1 MALYPKKG
9 KKYRATNRQKV
20 SRVDKLVKQAKKA
33 IDDAAK
39 EQSKLK
45 AEGVAIHSVVN
56 SRTSTNVLDNVN
68 DLQNPDLQNR
78 AKVID
83 LSRKLRQAEGICGS
97 VADLLTDFAITRGS
111 FYSDNVE
118 LKDILNKWSKFV
130 NSTPA
135 LAQHK
140 GMVFPVPGIRALSR
154 KIFDD
159 YIVDGDAVFTLFW
172 QNGVKMDPAGDGD
185 ALFLPTSIKVI
196 DTTTLTVDVDLARF
210 GVEQLILKLDDK
222 VKERILNPVSDA
234 DKYLKENIPKEWLKQ
249 ISAGED
255 IILDPNVTFHVK
267 RNAKDYRAWGQSYF
281 LKAFGAVAAKRRLQ
295 AVDDATIDGLIN
307 RFTIFKL
314 GLEDREKNPAYHI
327 PSTARVAALVN
338 ILTSQKRSNAAVWP
352 GPDLDVIDIGPDG
365 KILEFDQKYKQAD
378 IDILRALHVS
388 PLLIDGTTSGQ
399 VADDFISFLSTE
411 VGLDAIRSELEAIFT
426 TIAKEIA
433 LANNLEYENLY
444 YKFETQLLKDQE
456 RVKNFALKVF
466 ELGGISVETFV
477 ETMGYD
483 FPAEKQLKETEDTDG
498 TKDLFKNEN
507 VPGFTGVAPTGPKEG
522 EDPDIVD
529 KDGRPPKE
537 PSEEAATAVNSLD
550 NVTAYFSLYKQTFDK
565 IGADMS
571 LRQKLN
577 PDDFDFAMM
586 SLVGGFA
593 HFRMLVRSQL
603 AETYRTESGG
613 NITEDLQVLYA
624 WNDHYIDR
632 FYDNLKTEI
641 TASPSD
647 FDTILK
653 DNEYRVFMYAT
664 ESYRKAMWVGKIARA
679 RIERFTKG
687 IWKCN
692 KENSKCIKNHG
703 QSFDLDYLVQNF
715 PGHPNCKCEI
725 EFV

>member
-9 KKYRATNRQKV
+9 KNRAYNRHKAAN
-20 SRVDKLVKQAKKA
+20 VDKLVKQAVKSLE
-33 IDDAAK
+33 DASAV
-39 EQSKLK
+39 QDKLT
-45 AEGVAIHSVVN
+45 AQGVAIHSVVN

-78 AKVID
+78 AKTID
-83 LSRKLRQAEGICGS
+83 LSRKLRLAEGICGS

-118 LKDILNKWSKFV
+118 LKLLLNKWAKFV
-130 NSTPA
+130 NSPA
-135 LAQHK
+135 ELAKHK
-140 GMVFPVPGIRALSR
+140 GMVFPTPGLRALSR

-172 QNGVKMDPAGDGD
+172 QNSVKMDPAGD
-185 ALFLPTSIKVI
+185 AFFLPTSIKVV
-196 DTTTLTVDVDLARF
+196 DTTTLEIDADLAQF
-210 GVEQLILKLDDK
+210 GQEQLTLVLSDK
-222 VKERILNPVSDA
+222 VKERILNPESDA
-234 DKYLKENIPKEWLKQ
+234 DKYLRDNVPKEWVKQ
-249 ISAGED
+249 LNSGED
-255 IILDPNVTFHVK
+255 ILLDPNVTFHIK
-267 RNAKDYRAWGQSYF
+267 RNAKDYQPWGQPYF
-281 LKAFGAVAAKRRLQ
+281 VKAFGAVAAKRRLQ

-314 GLEDREKNPAYHI
+314 GLADREKNPAYHI
-327 PSTARVAALVN
+327 PSAARVAALVN
-338 ILTSQKRSNAAVWP
+338 ILTNQKRSNAAVWP

-378 IDILRALHVS
+378 TDILRALHVS
-388 PLLIDGTTSGQ
+388 PLLIDGTTAGQ
-399 VADDFISFLSTE
+399 AADDFISFISTE
-411 VGLDAIRSELEAIFT
+411 VGLDAIRNELEASFT

-444 YKFETQLLKDQE
+444 YKFEAQLLKDPE

-483 FPAEKQLKETEDTDG
+483 FAAEKQLKETEDTDG

-507 VPGFTGVAPTGPKEG
+507 VPGFTGVAPSGPGEG

-529 KDGRPPKE
+529 KDGRPPGE
-537 PSEEAATAVNSLD
+537 PTEEAAMAATD
-550 NVTAYFSLYKQTFDK
+550 NVTAYFSLYKQTFNK

-571 LRQKLN
+571 LRQSLN

-586 SLVGGFA
+586 SLVSGFA

-613 NITEDLQVLYA
+613 NITEDLQALYA
-624 WNDHYIDR
+624 WNDQYIDR
-632 FYDNLKTEI
+632 FYDGLKTEI

-647 FDTILK
+647 FMSILK
-653 DNEYRVFMYAT
+653 SNEHRVFLYAT
-664 ESYRKAMWVGKIARA
+664 ESYRKAFWVGRIAKA
-679 RIERFTKG
+679 RVEGYTEG
-687 IWKCN
+687 IWKCAGAT
-692 KENSKCIKNHG
+692 SKCIQNHG
-703 QSFDLDYLVQNF
+703 QTFGLNYLVQNF
-715 PGHPNCKCEI
+715 PGHPNCTCEI